1 MGAWQ
6 EPGAG
11 ALLCAMKVGIAVPK
25 APLQSQA
32 WGVWVT
38 TLGPV
43 QGHPSCPQTL
53 LLWPALLWATPA
65 TLSPLRLRS
74 AQMAHALVWE
84 PGLLIYLE
92 LALHSLTQGRGAGS
106 TLIPRVPNVFRT
118 LPDLT
123 LLRASALV
131 FLPVL
136 DVMAHVVGATQ
147 ARIDIFREIFL
158 RRSPQLAVL

>member
-6 EPGAG
+6 EPEVGAP
-11 ALLCAMKVGIAVPK
+11 LCAMRVGATVPK

-32 WGVWVT
+32 WAT
-38 TLGPV
+38 ALGAV
-43 QGHPSCPQTL
+43 QGHPSWVL
-53 LLWPALLWATPA
+53 LLWPALLWAAPG
-65 TLSPLRLRS
+65 TLSPTRLRS
-74 AQMAHALVWE
+74 AQVAHALVWE

-92 LALHSLTQGRGAGS
+92 LALHSLTQGRGAGR
-106 TLIPRVPNVFRT
+106 TLRPRVPNVLLT
-118 LPDLT
+118 LPGLT

-147 ARIDIFREIFL
+147 ARIDKFREIFL
-158 RRSPQLAVL
+158 RQSPQLAVF